1 MKKLVG
7 SLLFVVFSMAYAGQD
22 VQFVQKPDSQ
32 SITITW
38 ITAGDITKHCEKVG
52 LPYRYDG
59 WLGCATVSV
68 DGRSCVVYTN
78 KHTSHEILGHEIR
91 HCFQGNFH
99 P

>member
-1 MKKLVG
+1 MREVLIPIIFCL
-7 SLLFVVFSMAYAGQD
+7 SSMAYAGQD

-38 ITAGDITKHCEKVG
+38 ITAGDITKHCENVG

-68 DGRSCVVYTN
+68 DGKSCVVYTN
-78 KHTSHEILGHEIR
+78 KHTSHEIFGHEIR

>member
-1 MKKLVG
+1 
-7 SLLFVVFSMAYAGQD
+7 MAYAGQD

>member
-1 MKKLVG
+1 MKKVLIPAILCL
-7 SLLFVVFSMAYAGQD
+7 SSMAYAGQD

-32 SITITW
+32 SLTITW
-38 ITAGDITKHCEKVG
+38 ITAGDITKHCENVG

-68 DGRSCVVYTN
+68 DGKSCVVYTN
-78 KHTSHEILGHEIR
+78 KHTSHEIFGHEVR

>member
-1 MKKLVG
+1 MKKLM
-7 SLLFVVFSMAYAGQD
+7 LLSFLAPAVHAGPD
-22 VQFVQKPDSQ
+22 VQFIQKPEAQ
-32 SITITW
+32 TVTITW
-38 ITAGDITKHCEKVG
+38 ITAGDITKHCESVG

-68 DGRSCVVYTN
+68 DGKSCVIYTN

>member
-1 MKKLVG
+1 MRKVIIPTIFCL
-7 SLLFVVFSMAYAGQD
+7 SSMAYAGQD

-38 ITAGDITKHCEKVG
+38 ITAGDITEHCEKVG

-59 WLGCATVSV
+59 WLGCATVSI
-68 DGRSCVVYTN
+68 DGKSCVVYTN
-78 KHTSHEILGHEIR
+78 KHTSHEIFGHEIR